1 MALRER
7 PPRGGKQGGTAGPR
21 PSLRGRDA
29 ARLPRILAREAAV
42 PQLFD
47 PVDPAVDFPAL
58 EARILRFWR
67 ERDVFRRS
75 IEQRPADNLF
85 VFYEGPPTANGRPG
99 VHHVMPRVL
108 KDLFARYKSMRGYR
122 VPRKAGWDTHGLP
135 VEIEVEKELGLR
147 SKPDIETYGIADFNA
162 KCRESVG
169 RYVRDFEELT
179 ERIAFWAD
187 MDDPYVTWHDDYI
200 ESCWWIFKQLWEGD
214 YLFKSYRVAPHCP
227 RCETSLSDH
236 ELSQGYR
243 EDVPDPSV
251 FVKFRLT
258 SSARARIGLGDEERP
273 VCIVAWTTTPW
284 TLPGNTALAVKEDA
298 TYGLYEHEGELLVV
312 AEALA
317 GAVLGDGVKAS
328 RTFTGAELVGLVYEP
343 LYRPEEHMAAG
354 ALLFPEQWPQGQ
366 GESGAIGRWAV
377 DDVACFEDGGRR
389 LRRILKADEAEGR
402 RRVITA
408 NHVSLDDGTGIVHIA
423 PAFGGEDFADGGR
436 EGLLFVRSVNERGEM
451 AAGLPGA
458 GRFAKDADADVIRDL
473 DERGLLLRAEEVR
486 HTYPFC
492 WRCESPLLYYAKPSW
507 YVRTTKEREGLLAG
521 NERINWQPAHI
532 RRGRF
537 GNWLEHNVDWAVSRE
552 RYWGTPLPFWEC
564 VRCHGITVVGS
575 RAELAERAV
584 DRAAA
589 EALDDLH
596 RPFIDAIALR
606 CEAEGCDGEM
616 RRVPE
621 VADAW
626 FDSGAMPYAQWHYPF
641 EHEDEFLRQ
650 FPADFICEAI
660 DQTRGWFYTLH
671 AEASLLGAAGAVP
684 DTIGYRNVVCHGHI
698 LDEHGDKMS
707 KSRGNVVEPLDLL
720 DETGADA
727 VRWYIYAS
735 APVGASR
742 RFSARLVN
750 EGLRRFQLTLWNVYS
765 FLVGYANVDGIDPRR
780 RPDGPP
786 PELDRWLLSELNAL
800 IARVTAALDD
810 YDPTAAARAIE
821 AFVDD
826 LSNWYVRR
834 SRRRFWR
841 GLSGDDAD
849 KRHAYF
855 TLHAAL
861 VALARLLAPF
871 TPFLAE
877 ELWRNLARSLDG
889 GAPESVHLADWPDP
903 VPLEPGGAVFVDETL
918 NAETQLLKRVASL
931 GRAAR
936 AKAGLRVRQP
946 LAEVLVKPRA
956 PAEAAALARNEA
968 LLLEELNVKAL
979 TLLEDE
985 AAVAAFEVKP
995 NLPALGPRLG
1005 RELGA
1010 VRAALA
1016 EMDAGELAAAV
1027 RAGRSVT
1034 VAGHELAPAD
1044 LLVET
1049 RGREGYAAVGE
1060 GGHTVAVATALTP
1073 ALVDEGHVREI
1084 VRRLQDLRRE
1094 AGFDLADRITAWCAG
1109 GEAVAR
1115 ALAAHGPYVREETL
1129 AAELIA
1135 EPPPEDAARA
1145 EFALDGETVVAGVRR
1160 ATP

>member
-147 SKPDIETYGIADFNA
+147 SKPDIETYGIAAFNA

-187 MDDPYVTWHDDYI
+187 MDDPYVTWHNDYI
-200 ESCWWIFKQLWEGD
+200 ESCWWIFQRLWDHG

-243 EDVPDPSV
+243 ENVPDPSV

-258 SSARARIGLGDEERP
+258 PEARACLDLNDERP
-273 VCIVAWTTTPW
+273 VSIVAWTTTPW
-284 TLPGNTALAVKEDA
+284 TLPGNTALAVKADA
-298 TYGLYEHEGELLVV
+298 EYGLYEHGGELLVV

-317 GAVLGDGVKAS
+317 EAVLGEDVKAP
-328 RTFTGAELVGLVYEP
+328 RTFPGAELVGLEYEP
-343 LYRPEEHMAAG
+343 LYRPETAG
-354 ALLFPEQWPQGQ
+354 PTVSRF
-366 GESGAIGRWAV
+366 
-377 DDVACFEDGGRR
+377 DDEGR
-389 LRRILKADEAEGR
+389 LRPLVAADEAEGL
-402 RRVITA
+402 RRVIA
-408 NHVSLDDGTGIVHIA
+408 ADHVSLDDGTGIVHIA
-423 PAFGGEDFADGGR
+423 PAFGGEDFNDGRR
-436 EGLLFVRSVNERGEM
+436 EYLLFARTVNERGEV
-451 AAGLPGA
+451 AAGLPGE
-458 GRFAKDADADVIRDL
+458 GRFAKDADADIIRDL
-473 DERGLLLRAEEVR
+473 DERGLLLRAGEVR

-507 YVRTTKEREGLLAG
+507 YIRTTKEREGLLAG

-537 GNWLEHNVDWAVSRE
+537 GNWLEHNIDWAVSRE

-564 VRCHGITVVGS
+564 AACGKVVVVGS
-575 RAELAERAV
+575 RAELADRAV
-584 DRAAA
+584 DRAAV

-606 CEAEGCDGEM
+606 CDAEGCDGEM

-641 EHEDEFLRQ
+641 EHEDEFRRQ

-684 DTIGYRNVVCHGHI
+684 DTISYRNVVCHGHI
-698 LDEHGDKMS
+698 LDERGDKMS

-821 AFVDD
+821 SFVDD

-889 GAPESVHLADWPDP
+889 EAPESVHLADWPDP
-903 VPLEPGGAVFVDETL
+903 VPLEPGGSVFVDETL

-946 LAEVLVKPRA
+946 LAEVLVRPRA
-956 PAEAAALARNEA
+956 PAEADALARNEA

-985 AAVAAFEVKP
+985 AAVAAFDVKP

-1016 EMDAGELAAAV
+1016 DMDADALAAAV
-1027 RAGRSVT
+1027 RAGRPVT

-1049 RGREGYAAVGE
+1049 RGRAGYAAVSE

-1073 ALVDEGHVREI
+1073 ALVDEGHMREI

-1115 ALAAHGPYVREETL
+1115 ALAAHDRYIREETL

>member
-1 MALRER
+1 
-7 PPRGGKQGGTAGPR
+7 
-21 PSLRGRDA
+21 
-29 ARLPRILAREAAV
+29 
-42 PQLFD
+42 
-47 PVDPAVDFPAL
+47 
-58 EARILRFWR
+58 
-67 ERDVFRRS
+67 
-75 IEQRPADNLF
+75 
-85 VFYEGPPTANGRPG
+85 
-99 VHHVMPRVL
+99 
-108 KDLFARYKSMRGYR
+108 
-122 VPRKAGWDTHGLP
+122 
-135 VEIEVEKELGLR
+135 
-147 SKPDIETYGIADFNA
+147 
-162 KCRESVG
+162 
-169 RYVRDFEELT
+169 
-179 ERIAFWAD
+179 
-187 MDDPYVTWHDDYI
+187 MDDPYVTYHDDYI
-200 ESCWWIFKQLWEGD
+200 ESCWWIFKQLWERD

-258 SSARARIGLGDEERP
+258 PDARARIGLGGEERP
-273 VCIVAWTTTPW
+273 VSIVAWTTTPW

-298 TYGLYEHEGELLVV
+298 AYALREHEGELLVV

-317 GAVLGDGVKAS
+317 GAVLGEGVAPL

-343 LYRPEEHMAAG
+343 LYTPE
-354 ALLFPEQWPQGQ
+354 
-366 GESGAIGRWAV
+366 
-377 DDVACFEDGGRR
+377 DVRLDIQVTFDTGGTSIEDPLSIPVLASSFTRNGTLGPIHGDTAR
-389 LRRILKADEAEGR
+389 R
-402 RRVITA
+402 RRVIA
-408 NHVSLDDGTGIVHIA
+408 AGHVSLDDGTGIVHIA

-436 EGLLFVRSVNERGEM
+436 EGLLFARTVNERGEM
-451 AAGLPGA
+451 AAGLPGE
-458 GRFAKDADADVIRDL
+458 GRFAKDADAEIIRDL
-473 DERGLLLRAEEVR
+473 DGRGLLLRAEEVR

-507 YVRTTKEREGLLAG
+507 YVRTTREREGLLAG
-521 NERINWQPAHI
+521 NARVNWQPAHI
-532 RRGRF
+532 QRGRF
-537 GNWLEHNVDWAVSRE
+537 GNWLEQNVDWAVSRE

-564 VRCHGITVVGS
+564 ARCHRVTVVGS

-606 CEAEGCDGEM
+606 CDADGCGGEM

-641 EHEDEFLRQ
+641 EHGEEFRRQ

-684 DTIGYRNVVCHGHI
+684 ETIAFRNVVCHGHI
-698 LDEHGDKMS
+698 LDERGDKMS
-707 KSRGNVVEPLDLL
+707 KSRGNVIEPFDLL
-720 DETGADA
+720 DELGADA
-727 VRWYIYAS
+727 VRWYVYAS

-765 FLVGYANVDGIDPRR
+765 FLVGYANADGIDPRR
-780 RPDGPP
+780 RPDGQP

-800 IARVTAALDD
+800 IARVTGALDR

-821 AFVDD
+821 SFAGD

-841 GLSGDDAD
+841 GRSGDDAD
-849 KRHAYF
+849 KRHACF

-861 VALARLLAPF
+861 VTLARLLAPF

-889 GAPESVHLADWPDP
+889 DAPESVHLADWPDP
-903 VPLEPGGAVFVDETL
+903 VPLESGGAVFVDETL
-918 NAETQLLKRVASL
+918 NAETQLVKRVASL

-946 LAEVLVKPRA
+946 LAGVLVRPRS
-956 PAEAAALARNEA
+956 PAEADAIARNEA
-968 LLLEELNVKAL
+968 LLLDELNVKAL

-985 AAVAAFEVKP
+985 SAVAGFAVKP

-1010 VRAALA
+1010 VRDALA
-1016 EMDAGELAAAV
+1016 GMDAGELAAAV

-1049 RGREGYAAVGE
+1049 RGREGYAAAGE
-1060 GGHTVAVATALTP
+1060 GGLTVAVATALTP
-1073 ALVDEGHVREI
+1073 ALVDEGRMREI

-1094 AGFDLADRITAWCAG
+1094 AGLDLTDRITAWCAG

-1115 ALAAHGPYVREETL
+1115 SLAAHGAYVREETL
-1129 AAELIA
+1129 ATELLAEA
-1135 EPPPEDAARA
+1135 PPDDAARA
-1145 EFALDGETVVAGVRR
+1145 EFTLDGETVVAGVRR
-1160 ATP
+1160 VRP

>member
-1 MALRER
+1 M
-7 PPRGGKQGGTAGPR
+7 
-21 PSLRGRDA
+21 
-29 ARLPRILAREAAV
+29 PRI
-42 PQLFD
+42 FD

-58 EARILRFWR
+58 EAGILRFWR

-75 IEQRPADNLF
+75 VEQRPADNLF

-99 VHHVMPRVL
+99 VHHIMPRVL

-147 SKPDIETYGIADFNA
+147 SKPDIETYGIAAFNA
-162 KCRESVG
+162 QCRESVG
-169 RYVRDFEELT
+169 RYMRDWEELT

-187 MDDPYVTWHDDYI
+187 MDDPYVTYHDDYI
-200 ESCWWIFKQLWEGD
+200 ESCWWIFKELWERD

-243 EDVPDPSV
+243 EDTPDPSV

-258 SSARARIGLGDEERP
+258 AESRARFDPDDESP
-273 VCIVAWTTTPW
+273 VSIVAWTTTPW

-298 TYGLYEHEGELLVV
+298 AYGLYEHEGERIVV

-317 GAVLGDGVKAS
+317 GVVLGKGVKAS
-328 RTFTGAELVGLVYEP
+328 RTFMGAELVGLAYEP
-343 LYRPEEHMAAG
+343 LYRPEDAG
-354 ALLFPEQWPQGQ
+354 L
-366 GESGAIGRWAV
+366 AV
-377 DDVACFEDGGRR
+377 ARFDADGG
-389 LRRILKADEAEGR
+389 LPAADATAGQ
-402 RRVITA
+402 RRVIA
-408 NHVSLDDGTGIVHIA
+408 ADHVSLDDGTGIVHIA

-451 AAGLPGA
+451 AAGLPGE
-458 GRFAKDADADVIRDL
+458 GRFAKDADPEIIRDL
-473 DERGLLLRAEEVR
+473 DGRGLLLRAEEVR

-507 YVRTTKEREGLLAG
+507 YIRTTREREGLLAG
-521 NERINWQPAHI
+521 NARVNWQPAHI
-532 RRGRF
+532 QRGRF
-537 GNWLEHNVDWAVSRE
+537 GNWLEQNVDWAVSRE

-564 VRCHGITVVGS
+564 VRCHRVIVVGS

-606 CEAEGCDGEM
+606 CETEGCGGEM

-641 EHEDEFLRQ
+641 EHGEEFRRQ

-684 DTIGYRNVVCHGHI
+684 ETIAFRNVVCHGHI
-698 LDEHGDKMS
+698 LDERGDKMS
-707 KSRGNVVEPLDLL
+707 KSRGNVIEPFDLL
-720 DETGADA
+720 DELGADA

-765 FLVGYANVDGIDPRR
+765 FLVGYANADGIDPRQ
-780 RPDGPP
+780 RPHGQP

-800 IARVTAALDD
+800 IARVTGALDR

-821 AFVDD
+821 SFAGD

-841 GLSGDDAD
+841 GRSGDDAD
-849 KRHAYF
+849 KRHACF

-877 ELWRNLARSLDG
+877 ELWRNLARSLDAD
-889 GAPESVHLADWPDP
+889 APESVHLADWPDP
-903 VPLEPGGAVFVDETL
+903 VPLESGGAVFVDETL
-918 NAETQLLKRVASL
+918 NAETQLVKRVASL

-946 LAEVLVKPRA
+946 LAGVLVRPRA
-956 PAEAAALARNEA
+956 PAEADAIARNEA
-968 LLLEELNVKAL
+968 LLLDELNVKTL

-985 AAVAAFEVKP
+985 SAVAGFAVKP

-1010 VRAALA
+1010 VRDALA
-1016 EMDAGELAAAV
+1016 GMDAGELAAAV
-1027 RAGRSVT
+1027 RAGCSVT

-1049 RGREGYAAVGE
+1049 RGREGYAAAGE
-1060 GGHTVAVATALTP
+1060 GGLTVAVATALTP
-1073 ALVDEGHVREI
+1073 ALVDEGRMREI

-1094 AGFDLADRITAWCAG
+1094 AGLDLTDRITAWCAG

-1115 ALAAHGPYVREETL
+1115 SLAAHGAYVREETL
-1129 AAELIA
+1129 ATELLAEA
-1135 EPPPEDAARA
+1135 PPDDAARA
-1145 EFALDGETVVAGVRR
+1145 EFTLDGETVVAGVRR
-1160 ATP
+1160 ARP

>member
-1 MALRER
+1 M
-7 PPRGGKQGGTAGPR
+7 
-21 PSLRGRDA
+21 
-29 ARLPRILAREAAV
+29 

-58 EARILRFWR
+58 ETGVLRFWR

-75 IEQRPADNLF
+75 VEQRPADNLF

-147 SKPDIETYGIADFNA
+147 SKPDIETYGIAAFNA

-169 RYVRDFEELT
+169 RHVRDFEELT

-187 MDDPYVTWHDDYI
+187 MDDPYVTYHDDYI
-200 ESCWWIFKQLWEGD
+200 ESCWWIFKQLWERD

-258 SSARARIGLGDEERP
+258 AAARARIGIGDGEP
-273 VCIVAWTTTPW
+273 PASLVAWTTTPW

-298 TYGLYEHEGELLVV
+298 AYALREHEGELLVV

-317 GAVLGDGVKAS
+317 GAVLGEGVAPP
-328 RTFTGAELVGLVYEP
+328 RTLRGADLVGLAYEP
-343 LYRPEEHMAAG
+343 LYRPEDAG
-354 ALLFPEQWPQGQ
+354 L
-366 GESGAIGRWAV
+366 AV
-377 DDVACFEDGGRR
+377 ARFDADGG
-389 LRRILKADEAEGR
+389 LPAADGTGEPR
-402 RRVITA
+402 HVIA
-408 NHVSLDDGTGIVHIA
+408 ASHVSLDDGTGIVHIA
-423 PAFGGEDFADGGR
+423 PAFGGEDFEDGKR
-436 EGLLFVRSVNERGEM
+436 QYLLFARTVNERGEM
-451 AAGLPGA
+451 AAGLPGEGA
-458 GRFAKDADADVIRDL
+458 FAKDADADIIRDL
-473 DERGLLLRAEEVR
+473 GERGLLLRAEEVR

-507 YVRTTKEREGLLAG
+507 YIRTTREREGLLAG
-521 NERINWQPAHI
+521 NARVNWQPAHI
-532 RRGRF
+532 QRGRF
-537 GNWLEHNVDWAVSRE
+537 GNWLEQNIDWAVSRE

-564 VRCHGITVVGS
+564 VRCNTVTVVGS

-606 CEAEGCDGEM
+606 CDAEGCGGEM

-641 EHEDEFLRQ
+641 EHGDEFRRQ

-684 DTIGYRNVVCHGHI
+684 ETIAYRNVVCHGHI
-698 LDEHGDKMS
+698 LDERGDKMS
-707 KSRGNVVEPLDLL
+707 KSRGNVVEPFDLL
-720 DETGADA
+720 DELGADA

-750 EGLRRFQLTLWNVYS
+750 EGLRRFQLTLWNVYR
-765 FLVGYANVDGIDPRR
+765 FLVGYANADGIDPRQ
-780 RPDGPP
+780 RPDGAP

-800 IARVTAALDD
+800 IARVTEALDR

-821 AFVDD
+821 SFADD

-841 GLSGDDAD
+841 GRSGDDAD
-849 KRHAYF
+849 KGHAYF
-855 TLHAAL
+855 TLHATL
-861 VALARLLAPF
+861 VALAKLLAPF

-903 VPLEPGGAVFVDETL
+903 VPLESGGAVFVDEAL
-918 NAETQLLKRVASL
+918 NAETQLVKRIASL

-946 LAEVLVKPRA
+946 LAEVLVRPRA
-956 PAEAAALARNEA
+956 PADAGALARNEA
-968 LLLEELNVKAL
+968 LLLDELNVKAL

-985 AAVAAFEVKP
+985 SAVAAFAVKP

-1010 VRAALA
+1010 VRDALA
-1016 EMDAGELAAAV
+1016 GMNAGELAAAV

-1049 RGREGYAAVGE
+1049 QGREGYAAVSE
-1060 GGHTVAVATALTP
+1060 GGQTVAVATALTP
-1073 ALVDEGHVREI
+1073 ALVDEGRVREI

-1094 AGFDLADRITAWCAG
+1094 AGLDLADRITAWCAG

-1115 ALAAHGPYVREETL
+1115 ALAAHGAYVREETL
-1129 AAELIA
+1129 AAELVA
-1135 EPPPEDAARA
+1135 EAPPDDAARS
-1145 EFALDGETVVAGVRR
+1145 EFTLDGETVVAGVRR
-1160 ATP
+1160 AEP

>member
-1 MALRER
+1 M
-7 PPRGGKQGGTAGPR
+7 
-21 PSLRGRDA
+21 
-29 ARLPRILAREAAV
+29 

-58 EARILRFWR
+58 EADVLRFWR

-75 IEQRPADNLF
+75 VEQRPADNLF

-147 SKPDIETYGIADFNA
+147 SKPDIETYGIAAFNA

-169 RYVRDFEELT
+169 RHVRDFEELT

-187 MDDPYVTWHDDYI
+187 MDDPYVTYHDDYI
-200 ESCWWIFKQLWEGD
+200 ESCWWIFKRLWERD

-258 SSARARIGLGDEERP
+258 AEARAILKSSLTSEACAILDLDDERP
-273 VCIVAWTTTPW
+273 VSIVAWTTTPW
-284 TLPGNTALAVKEDA
+284 TLPGNTALAVKGDA
-298 TYGLYEHEGELLVV
+298 DYGLYEHEGELLVV

-317 GAVLGDGVKAS
+317 EAVLGEGVKTPE
-328 RTFTGAELVGLVYEP
+328 TFTGEKLHRLVYDVRLAYEP
-343 LYRPEEHMAAG
+343 LYRPEAVGLPVWRFHPWG
-354 ALLFPEQWPQGQ
+354 LRLLSSADEA
-366 GESGAIGRWAV
+366 E
-377 DDVACFEDGGRR
+377 R
-389 LRRILKADEAEGR
+389 LRRI
-402 RRVITA
+402 ITA
-408 NHVSLDDGTGIVHIA
+408 DHVSLDDGTGIVHIA
-423 PAFGGEDFADGGR
+423 PAFGGEDFADGVR
-436 EGLLFVRSVNERGEM
+436 TLLLFARTVNERGEM

-458 GRFAKDADADVIRDL
+458 GAFAKDADAEIIRDL

-507 YVRTTKEREGLLAG
+507 YIRTTREREGLLAG
-521 NERINWQPAHI
+521 NARVNWQPAHI
-532 RRGRF
+532 QRGRF
-537 GNWLEHNVDWAVSRE
+537 GNWLEQNIDWAVSRE

-564 VRCHGITVVGS
+564 VHCHRITVVGS

-606 CEAEGCDGEM
+606 CDAEGCGGEM

-641 EHEDEFLRQ
+641 EHGDEFRRQ

-684 DTIGYRNVVCHGHI
+684 ETIAYRNVVCHGHI
-698 LDEHGDKMS
+698 LDERGDKMS
-707 KSRGNVVEPLDLL
+707 KSRGNVVEPFDLL
-720 DETGADA
+720 DELGADA

-750 EGLRRFQLTLWNVYS
+750 EGLRRFQLTLWNVYR
-765 FLVGYANVDGIDPRR
+765 FLVGYANADGIDPRQ
-780 RPDGPP
+780 RPDGAPP
-786 PELDRWLLSELNAL
+786 PLDRWLLSELNAL
-800 IARVTAALDD
+800 IARVTEALDR

-821 AFVDD
+821 AFADD

-841 GLSGDDAD
+841 GRSGDDAD

-855 TLHAAL
+855 TLHATL

-903 VPLEPGGAVFVDETL
+903 VPLESGGAVFVDEAL
-918 NAETQLLKRVASL
+918 NAETQLVKRIASL

-946 LAEVLVKPRA
+946 LAGVLVRPRA
-956 PAEAAALARNEA
+956 PADAEALARNEA
-968 LLLEELNVKAL
+968 LLLDELNVKAL

-985 AAVAAFEVKP
+985 SAVAEFAVKP

-1010 VRAALA
+1010 VRDALA
-1016 EMDAGELAAAV
+1016 GMDAGELAAAV

-1049 RGREGYAAVGE
+1049 RGREGYAAASE
-1060 GGHTVAVATALTP
+1060 GGQTVAVATALTP
-1073 ALVDEGHVREI
+1073 ALVDEGRVREI

-1094 AGFDLADRITAWCAG
+1094 AGLDLADRITAWCAG

-1115 ALAAHGPYVREETL
+1115 ALAAHGAYVREETL
-1129 AAELIA
+1129 ATELVAEA
-1135 EPPPEDAARA
+1135 PPDDAARA
-1145 EFALDGETVVAGVRR
+1145 EFTLDGETVVAGVRR
-1160 ATP
+1160 AGP

>member
-21 PSLRGRDA
+21 PSLWGRAGDGP
-29 ARLPRILAREAAV
+29 PRILATEAAE

-58 EARILRFWR
+58 EAGILRFWR

-75 IEQRPADNLF
+75 VEQRPADNLF

-99 VHHVMPRVL
+99 VHHIMPRVL

-147 SKPDIETYGIADFNA
+147 SKPDIETYGIAAFNA

-169 RYVRDFEELT
+169 RYMRDWEELT

-187 MDDPYVTWHDDYI
+187 MDDPYVTYHDDYI
-200 ESCWWIFKQLWEGD
+200 ESCWWIFKQLWESD
-214 YLFKSYRVAPHCP
+214 HLYKSYRVAPHCP

-243 EDVPDPSV
+243 EDTPDPSV

-258 SSARARIGLGDEERP
+258 PEARVRLDLNDERP
-273 VCIVAWTTTPW
+273 VSIVAWTTTPW
-284 TLPGNTALAVKEDA
+284 TLPGNTALAVKDDA
-298 TYGLYEHEGELLVV
+298 AYGLYAHEGELLVV

-317 GAVLGDGVKAS
+317 EAVLGEGVSAL
-328 RTFTGAELVGLVYEP
+328 RTFRGAELVGLEFEP
-343 LYRPEEHMAAG
+343 LYRPEAA
-354 ALLFPEQWPQGQ
+354 APTVSRFDPEG
-366 GESGAIGRWAV
+366 
-377 DDVACFEDGGRR
+377 R
-389 LRRILKADEAEGR
+389 LRPLAAADEAAGL
-402 RRVITA
+402 RRVIA
-408 NHVSLDDGTGIVHIA
+408 ADHVSLDDGTGIVHIA

-436 EGLLFVRSVNERGEM
+436 EGLLFARTVNERGEV
-451 AAGLPGA
+451 AEGLPGA
-458 GRFAKDADADVIRDL
+458 GRFAKDADADILRDL
-473 DERGLLLRAEEVR
+473 DARGLLLRAGEVR

-492 WRCESPLLYYAKPSW
+492 WRCDSPLLYYAKPSW
-507 YVRTTKEREGLLAG
+507 YIRTTKEREGLLAG

-532 RRGRF
+532 KRGRF
-537 GNWLEHNVDWAVSRE
+537 GNWLEHNIDWAVSRE

-564 VRCHGITVVGS
+564 ARCNRVTVVGS
-575 RAELAERAV
+575 RDELAERAV
-584 DRAAA
+584 DRAAV

-606 CEAEGCDGEM
+606 CDADGCDGEM

-641 EHEDEFLRQ
+641 EHGDEFRRQ

-684 DTIGYRNVVCHGHI
+684 DAISYRNVVCHGHI
-698 LDEHGDKMS
+698 LDERGDKMS

-727 VRWYIYAS
+727 VRWYIYVS

-765 FLVGYANVDGIDPRR
+765 FLVGYANVDGLDPRQ

-800 IARVTAALDD
+800 IARVTAALDG

-821 AFVDD
+821 SFVDD

-855 TLHAAL
+855 TLHTAL

-877 ELWRNLARSLDG
+877 ELWRNLARALDG
-889 GAPESVHLADWPDP
+889 EAPESVHLADWPEP
-903 VPLEPGGAVFVDETL
+903 VPLEAGGGVFVDETL
-918 NAETQLLKRVASL
+918 NAETQLLKRIASL

-946 LAEVLVKPRA
+946 LAGVLVRPRA

-985 AAVAAFEVKP
+985 AAVADFAVKP

-1005 RELGA
+1005 RELAA

-1016 EMDAGELAAAV
+1016 GMDADALAAAV
-1027 RAGRSVT
+1027 RAGRPVT

-1049 RGREGYAAVGE
+1049 RGREGYAAVSE

-1073 ALVDEGHVREI
+1073 ALVDEGRMREI

-1109 GEAVAR
+1109 GDAVAR
-1115 ALAAHGPYVREETL
+1115 ALAAHGPYIREETL

-1160 ATP
+1160 ATS

>member
-1 MALRER
+1 M
-7 PPRGGKQGGTAGPR
+7 
-21 PSLRGRDA
+21 
-29 ARLPRILAREAAV
+29 

-58 EARILRFWR
+58 EAGVLRFWR

-75 IEQRPADNLF
+75 VEQRPADNLF

-147 SKPDIETYGIADFNA
+147 SKPDIETYGIAAFNA

-169 RYVRDFEELT
+169 RHVRDFEELT

-187 MDDPYVTWHDDYI
+187 MDDPYVTYHDDYI
-200 ESCWWIFKQLWEGD
+200 ESCWWIFKELAAHD
-214 YLFKSYRVAPHCP
+214 LIYRDYRVAPHCP

-258 SSARARIGLGDEERP
+258 AEARARIGLGDGEP
-273 VCIVAWTTTPW
+273 PASLVAWTTTPW
-284 TLPGNTALAVKEDA
+284 TLPGNTALAVKDDA
-298 TYGLYEHEGELLVV
+298 AYALREHEGEWLIV

-317 GAVLGDGVKAS
+317 GAVLGEGVKAT
-328 RTFTGAELVGLVYEP
+328 RTFSGAELDGLVYEP
-343 LYRPEEHMAAG
+343 LYTPEDSTLDIQITFDTGGTPIENPLSIPMFVSAFTANG
-354 ALLFPEQWPQGQ
+354 SLGPIQGDTT
-366 GESGAIGRWAV
+366 R
-377 DDVACFEDGGRR
+377 
-389 LRRILKADEAEGR
+389 R

-408 NHVSLDDGTGIVHIA
+408 DHVSLDDGTGIVHIA
-423 PAFGGEDFADGGR
+423 PAFGTEDFEDGKR
-436 EGLLFVRSVNERGEM
+436 HRLLM
-451 AAGLPGA
+451 ARPVSGDGMLAGGLPGA
-458 GRFAKDADADVIRDL
+458 GRFFKDADREIIRDL

-507 YVRTTKEREGLLAG
+507 YIRTTREREGLLAG
-521 NERINWQPAHI
+521 NARVNWQPAHI
-532 RRGRF
+532 QRGRF
-537 GNWLEHNVDWAVSRE
+537 GNWLEQNIDWAVSRE

-564 VRCHGITVVGS
+564 ARCHTVTVVGS
-575 RAELAERAV
+575 RAELAERAM

-606 CEAEGCDGEM
+606 CDAEGCGGEM

-641 EHEDEFLRQ
+641 EHGDEFQRQ

-684 DTIGYRNVVCHGHI
+684 ETIAYRNVVCHGHI
-698 LDEHGDKMS
+698 LDERGDKMS
-707 KSRGNVVEPLDLL
+707 KSRGNVVEPFDLL
-720 DETGADA
+720 DELGADA

-750 EGLRRFQLTLWNVYS
+750 EGLRRFQLTLWNVYR
-765 FLVGYANVDGIDPRR
+765 FLVGYANADGIDPRQ
-780 RPDGPP
+780 RPDGAPP
-786 PELDRWLLSELNAL
+786 ALDRWLLSELNAL
-800 IARVTAALDD
+800 IARVTEALDR

-821 AFVDD
+821 AFADD

-841 GLSGDDAD
+841 GRSGDDAD

-855 TLHAAL
+855 TLHATL

-903 VPLEPGGAVFVDETL
+903 VPLESGGAVFVDEAL
-918 NAETQLLKRVASL
+918 NAETQLVKRIASL

-946 LAEVLVKPRA
+946 LAGVLVRPRA
-956 PAEAAALARNEA
+956 PADAGALARNEA
-968 LLLEELNVKAL
+968 LLLDELNVKAL

-985 AAVAAFEVKP
+985 SAVAEFAVKP

-1010 VRAALA
+1010 VRDALA
-1016 EMDAGELAAAV
+1016 GMDAGELAAAV

-1049 RGREGYAAVGE
+1049 RGREGYAAASE
-1060 GGHTVAVATALTP
+1060 GGQTVAVATALTP
-1073 ALVDEGHVREI
+1073 ALVDEGRVREI

-1094 AGFDLADRITAWCAG
+1094 AGLDLADRITAWCAG

-1115 ALAAHGPYVREETL
+1115 ALAAHGAYVREETL
-1129 AAELIA
+1129 ATELLAEA
-1135 EPPPEDAARA
+1135 PPDGVARA
-1145 EFALDGETVVAGVRR
+1145 EFTLDGETVVLGVRR
-1160 ATP
+1160 AGP

>member
-1 MALRER
+1 M
-7 PPRGGKQGGTAGPR
+7 
-21 PSLRGRDA
+21 
-29 ARLPRILAREAAV
+29 

-58 EARILRFWR
+58 DAGVLRFWR

-75 IEQRPADNLF
+75 VEQRPADNLF

-147 SKPDIETYGIADFNA
+147 SKPDIETYGIAAFNA

-169 RYVRDFEELT
+169 RHVRDFEELT

-187 MDDPYVTWHDDYI
+187 MDDPYVTCHDDYI
-200 ESCWWIFKQLWEGD
+200 ESCWWIFKQLWERD

-258 SSARARIGLGDEERP
+258 AEARARIGLGDGEP
-273 VCIVAWTTTPW
+273 PASLVAWTTTPW
-284 TLPGNTALAVKEDA
+284 TLPGNTALAVKGDA
-298 TYGLYEHEGELLVV
+298 DYGLYEHEGELLVV

-317 GAVLGDGVKAS
+317 GAVLGEGVAPL
-328 RTFTGAELVGLVYEP
+328 RTLRGAELVGLVYEP
-343 LYRPEEHMAAG
+343 LYRPEDAG
-354 ALLFPEQWPQGQ
+354 LAVARFDAGGGLPASDGT
-366 GESGAIGRWAV
+366 GEP
-377 DDVACFEDGGRR
+377 
-389 LRRILKADEAEGR
+389 
-402 RRVITA
+402 RRVIA
-408 NHVSLDDGTGIVHIA
+408 ASHVSLDDGTGIVHIA
-423 PAFGGEDFADGGR
+423 PAFGGEDFEDGRR
-436 EGLLFVRSVNERGEM
+436 EGLLFARTVNERGEM

-458 GRFAKDADADVIRDL
+458 GAFAKDADRDIIRDL
-473 DERGLLLRAEEVR
+473 DGRGLLLRAEEVR

-507 YVRTTKEREGLLAG
+507 YIRTTREREGLLAG
-521 NERINWQPAHI
+521 NARVNWQPAHI
-532 RRGRF
+532 QRGRF
-537 GNWLEHNVDWAVSRE
+537 GNWLEQNIDWAVSRE

-564 VRCHGITVVGS
+564 AGCNTVTVVGS
-575 RAELAERAV
+575 RAELAERAM

-606 CEAEGCDGEM
+606 CDADGCGGEM

-641 EHEDEFLRQ
+641 EHGDEFRRQ

-684 DTIGYRNVVCHGHI
+684 ETIAYRNVVCHGHI
-698 LDEHGDKMS
+698 LDERGDKMS
-707 KSRGNVVEPLDLL
+707 KSRGNVVEPFDLL
-720 DETGADA
+720 DELGADA

-750 EGLRRFQLTLWNVYS
+750 EGLRRFQLTLWNVYR
-765 FLVGYANVDGIDPRR
+765 FLVGYANADGIDPRQ
-780 RPDGPP
+780 RPDGAP

-800 IARVTAALDD
+800 IARVTEALDR

-821 AFVDD
+821 AFADD

-841 GLSGDDAD
+841 GRSGDDAD
-849 KRHAYF
+849 KGHAYF
-855 TLHAAL
+855 TLHATL
-861 VALARLLAPF
+861 VALAKLLAPF

-903 VPLEPGGAVFVDETL
+903 VPLESGGAVFVDETL
-918 NAETQLLKRVASL
+918 NAETQLVKRIASL

-946 LAEVLVKPRA
+946 LAGVLVRPRA
-956 PAEAAALARNEA
+956 PADAGALARNEA
-968 LLLEELNVKAL
+968 LLLDELNVKAL

-985 AAVAAFEVKP
+985 SAVAEFAVKP

-1010 VRAALA
+1010 VRDALA
-1016 EMDAGELAAAV
+1016 GMDAGELAAAV

-1034 VAGHELAPAD
+1034 AAGHELAPAD

-1049 RGREGYAAVGE
+1049 QGREGYAAVSE
-1060 GGHTVAVATALTP
+1060 GGQTVAVATALTP
-1073 ALVDEGHVREI
+1073 ALVDEGRVREI

-1094 AGFDLADRITAWCAG
+1094 AGLDLADRITAWCAG

-1115 ALAAHGPYVREETL
+1115 ALAAHGAYVREETL
-1129 AAELIA
+1129 AAELVA
-1135 EPPPEDAARA
+1135 EAPPDDAARA
-1145 EFALDGETVVAGVRR
+1145 EFTLDGETVVAGVRR
-1160 ATP
+1160 AGP

>member
-1 MALRER
+1 M
-7 PPRGGKQGGTAGPR
+7 PK
-21 PSLRGRDA
+21 
-29 ARLPRILAREAAV
+29 I
-42 PQLFD
+42 FD

-58 EARILRFWR
+58 EAGILRFWR

-75 IEQRPADNLF
+75 VEQRPADNLF

-99 VHHVMPRVL
+99 VHHIMPRVL

-147 SKPDIETYGIADFNA
+147 SKPDIETYGIAAFNA
-162 KCRESVG
+162 RCRESVG

-187 MDDPYVTWHDDYI
+187 MDDPYVTYHDDYI
-200 ESCWWIFKQLWEGD
+200 ESCWWIFKQLWERD

-258 SSARARIGLGDEERP
+258 AESRARIGLGDGP
-273 VCIVAWTTTPW
+273 PASIVAWTTTPW

-298 TYGLYEHEGELLVV
+298 TYGLYEHEGERLVV

-317 GAVLGDGVKAS
+317 GAVLGEGVAPL
-328 RTFTGAELVGLVYEP
+328 RTFTGADLVGLVYEP
-343 LYRPEEHMAAG
+343 LYQPEDAG
-354 ALLFPEQWPQGQ
+354 L
-366 GESGAIGRWAV
+366 AV
-377 DDVACFEDGGRR
+377 ARFDADGGFRA
-389 LRRILKADEAEGR
+389 ADGAEGL
-402 RRVITA
+402 RRVIA
-408 NHVSLDDGTGIVHIA
+408 AGHVSLDDGTGIVHIA

-451 AAGLPGA
+451 ALGLPGE
-458 GRFAKDADADVIRDL
+458 GRFAKDADPEIIRDL
-473 DERGLLLRAEEVR
+473 DGRGLLLRAEEVR

-507 YVRTTKEREGLLAG
+507 YVRTTREREGLLAG
-521 NERINWQPAHI
+521 NARVNWQPAHI
-532 RRGRF
+532 QRGRF
-537 GNWLEHNVDWAVSRE
+537 GNWLEQNVDWAVSRE

-564 VRCHGITVVGS
+564 ARCNKVTVVGS

-606 CEAEGCDGEM
+606 CDADGCGGEM

-641 EHEDEFLRQ
+641 EHGEEFRRQ

-684 DTIGYRNVVCHGHI
+684 ETIAFRNVVCHGHI
-698 LDEHGDKMS
+698 LDERGDKMS
-707 KSRGNVVEPLDLL
+707 KSRGNVIEPFDLL
-720 DETGADA
+720 DELGADA
-727 VRWYIYAS
+727 VRWYVYAS

-765 FLVGYANVDGIDPRR
+765 FLVGYANADGIDPRR
-780 RPDGPP
+780 RPDGQP

-800 IARVTAALDD
+800 IARVTGALDR

-821 AFVDD
+821 SFAGD

-841 GLSGDDAD
+841 GRSGDDAD
-849 KRHAYF
+849 KRHACF

-861 VALARLLAPF
+861 VTLAKLLAPF

-889 GAPESVHLADWPDP
+889 DAPESVHLADWPDP
-903 VPLEPGGAVFVDETL
+903 VPLEAGGAVFVDETL
-918 NAETQLLKRVASL
+918 NAETQLVKRVASL

-946 LAEVLVKPRA
+946 LAGVLVRPRS
-956 PAEAAALARNEA
+956 PAEADAIARNEA
-968 LLLEELNVKAL
+968 LLLDELNVKAL

-985 AAVAAFEVKP
+985 SAVAGFAVKP

-1010 VRAALA
+1010 VRDALA
-1016 EMDAGELAAAV
+1016 GMDAGELAAAV

-1049 RGREGYAAVGE
+1049 RGREGYAAAGE
-1060 GGHTVAVATALTP
+1060 GGLTVAVATALTP
-1073 ALVDEGHVREI
+1073 ALVDEGRMREI

-1094 AGFDLADRITAWCAG
+1094 AGLDLTDRITAWCAG

-1115 ALAAHGPYVREETL
+1115 SLAAHGAYVREETL
-1129 AAELIA
+1129 ATELLAEA
-1135 EPPPEDAARA
+1135 PPDDAARA
-1145 EFALDGETVVAGVRR
+1145 EFTLDGETVVAGVRR
-1160 ATP
+1160 ARP